1 MKSILAKAI
10 PLTVAVSMMSAVPAF
25 AYEKNETVYTK
36 IDADGKITYQSVNEH
51 ITSNHKETINDYS
64 DLSDIVNT
72 SGNEKLNEVEEGY
85 VSYRDG
91 SRSSYHLH
99 TCISSSVQ
107 FRRHSE
113 SSWNS
118 SYRRLIITLQN

>member
-1 MKSILAKAI
+1 MLLKRQSTRALTIGWSARDTHNRAI
-10 PLTVAVSMMSAVPAF
+10 QN
-25 AYEKNETVYTK
+25 KNTFE
-36 IDADGKITYQSVNEH
+36 E
-51 ITSNHKETINDYS
+51 E
-64 DLSDIVNT
+64 

-107 FRRHSE
+107 FHRYSE